1 MLRDGNE
8 ARKVLVVDKGRG
20 GFKVKGLAAEDVGR
34 RFELDYEGQ
43 TQQCEVRWADGEGVG
58 LQLRF

>member
-1 MLRDGNE
+1 
-8 ARKVLVVDKGRG
+8 
-20 GFKVKGLAAEDVGR
+20 LAAEDVGR